1 MKEGEIT
8 VEWLVAVIESGG
20 GKCVWLSRCQLANLF
35 GVYYGTITANI
46 KAIIRSEAVNPSFAG
61 TVVQVGNTVLPECY
75 DLEMIIA
82 LAFRL
87 RSPNAERI
95 RLYVVQRMLAT
106 GPGKPAPTMFF
117 SCGVGVVVVN

>member
-8 VEWLVAVIESGG
+8 VEWLTTMIESGD
-20 GKCVWLSRCQLANLF
+20 GKRVWLSRCQLANLF

-46 KAIIRSEAVNPSFAG
+46 KAIIRFGAVNPSFAG

-75 DLEMIIA
+75 DLEMVIA

-87 RSPNAERI
+87 HSSTAEQVR
-95 RLYVVQRMLAT
+95 RYVVGRLAA
-106 GPGKPAPTMFF
+106 GSGKSTPTIFF
-117 SCGVGVVVVN
+117 SYGIGTVVN